1 MIGIDL
7 ALDEAGLLV
16 GCGVQ
21 GHAKAGPKGSDVVCA
36 AVSVLTKTALRVL
49 SLQEGIQVQ
58 GCAEEPGVFWM
69 ELEYAPQERD
79 FLFAIGMFLKEGLEA
94 VATEYPN
101 HCIITTT
108 TEWRGYYGS
117 KAGRQRR

>member
-16 GCGVQ
+16 ACGVH

-49 SLQEGIQVQ
+49 SLQEGIRVQ
-58 GCAEEPGVFWM
+58 GGAERGVFWM
-69 ELEYAPQERD
+69 ELEYTPQGRD
-79 FLFAIGMFLKEGLEA
+79 FLFAVGMFLEEGLEA
-94 VATEYPN
+94 VAAEYPD
-101 HCIITTT
+101 HCMITITT
-108 TEWRGYYGS
+108 ERRGYYGS
-117 KAGRQRR
+117 KTGRQRR